1 MLLGARHPAALRITE
16 AELECDHLA
25 GAGIADQGGQGMLA
39 QRPTRDV
46 RLKIPELILVGLD
59 RLGWDAPLLEMQPGR
74 ATGRDRLEPAV

>member
-25 GAGIADQGGQGMLA
+25 GDGIADQGGQGMLA

-46 RLKIPELILVGLD
+46 GLKIPELILVGLD

-74 ATGRDRLEPAV
+74 TTGRSAAP